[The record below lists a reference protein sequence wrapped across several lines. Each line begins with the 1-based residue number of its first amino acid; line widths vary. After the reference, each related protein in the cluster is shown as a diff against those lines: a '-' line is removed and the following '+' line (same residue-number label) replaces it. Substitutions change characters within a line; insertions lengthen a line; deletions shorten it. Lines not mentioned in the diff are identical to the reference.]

1 MMSQDEHRR
10 RLRRADMI
18 AAAEARQRERQQ
30 VEAQRRQ
37 AEVQARQVEKARRD
51 EKERRPATPTHST
64 DEIAAAFADWERRV
78 SRGGSLASQH
88 F

>member
-1 MMSQDEHRR
+1 
-10 RLRRADMI
+10 MI
-18 AAAEARQRERQQ
+18 AAAEARQQEQ
-30 VEAQRRQ
+30 RQ
-37 AEVQARQVEKARRD
+37 AEAQQRQADEQARQAEKARRV
-51 EKERRPATPTHST
+51 EKERRQATPTHST